1 MRKVQLKHLNQEINK
16 MNEQFIPIQK
26 MDSLEVKA
34 NIEYAK
40 AAGDPAFLEFL
51 QLQVKWQP
59 IEGNL
64 KKLVGDDDLNKA
76 VDLFDEMKVSIKNLD
91 DLRLQHVAF
100 PTKVVSMVNS
110 LFKQV
115 RDGMARSKD
124 HVGRLIDVRRQEVER
139 EFQRK
144 KLEAEEQERKR
155 LEKAKKGEK
164 QDVVTE
170 EVAEGI
176 KKVQMEIKIPDAPEN
191 TVVSTRGAKVH
202 TRQTES
208 LEIVDL
214 AAFLKLLVSK
224 DKRNGWLVEK
234 RGELVKIDTGLLQK
248 LMKDNKKAKVGGMKV
263 VKESKTI

>member
-1 MRKVQLKHLNQEINK
+1 

-26 MDSLEVKA
+26 MDSLEVRA

-64 KKLVGDDDLNKA
+64 KKLAGDEDLNKA
-76 VDLFDEMKVSIKNLD
+76 VDLFDEMKVAIKNLD

-115 RDGMARSKD
+115 RDGMLKSKD

-144 KLEAEEQERKR
+144 KAEAEEQERKR
-155 LEKAKKGEK
+155 LEAAKKGEVGE
-164 QDVVTE
+164 VVVE
-170 EVAEGI
+170 EVATGVE
-176 KKVQMEIKIPDAPEN
+176 KVQMEIQVPDAPEN

-202 TRQTES
+202 TRSTES
-208 LEIVDL
+208 VEIVNL
-214 AAFLKLLVSK
+214 EAFLKLVVSK
-224 DKRNGWLVEK
+224 DKRNGWLVERRK
-234 RGELVKIDTGLLQK
+234 DLITIDTNLLGK
-248 LMKDNKKAKVGGMKV
+248 LMRDNKKNKVKGVRVEKV
-263 VKESKTI
+263 TKTV